1 MAKEYEPKGFKSV
14 FVYTREAHPGEH
26 YPAHRSIEQKVS
38 QAMAFKQILGIERP
52 ILVDD
57 IVGTGHDMYGTLPN
71 MTYIV
76 ARGSGRVLFRADWT
90 DPPTIRN
97 AMDYILDSRERRREG
112 VRLTPFYSEVV
123 GVPLERPSQTGRGIG
138 PRGPAGCRGHGDGHA
153 EAGRRTQAWLHLAGL
168 VGGDSFRRH
177 EPESEER

>member
-1 MAKEYEPKGFKSV
+1 MAKEYESRGFKSV

-26 YPAHRSIEQKVS
+26 YPAHGSIEQKIS
-38 QAMAFKQILGIERP
+38 HAMAFKQILGIERP

-57 IVGTGHDMYGTLPN
+57 VVGTGHHMYGTLPN
-71 MTYIV
+71 MTYII

-97 AMDYILDSRERRREG
+97 VLDYILDCRERRRDG

-123 GVPLERPSQTGRGIG
+123 GYRWSDQVKQEEALARAGPQAVEDMANAMKNRGSG
-138 PRGPAGCRGHGDGHA
+138 PRPGFIS
-153 EAGRRTQAWLHLAGL
+153 L
-168 VGGDSFRRH
+168 
-177 EPESEER
+177 ES

>member
-1 MAKEYEPKGFKSV
+1 MAKEYESRGFKSV

-26 YPAHRSIEQKVS
+26 YPANGSIEQKIS
-38 QAMAFKQILGIERP
+38 HAMAFKQILGIERP

-57 IVGTGHDMYGTLPN
+57 VVGTGHHMYGTLPN
-71 MTYIV
+71 MTYII

-97 AMDYILDSRERRREG
+97 VFDYILDCRERRRDG

-123 GVPLERPSQTGRGIG
+123 GYRWSDQVKQEEALARAGPQAVEDMANAMKNRGSG
-138 PRGPAGCRGHGDGHA
+138 PRPGFIS
-153 EAGRRTQAWLHLAGL
+153 L
-168 VGGDSFRRH
+168 
-177 EPESEER
+177 ES